1 MGAADEIVIPGT
13 KVVSEEPV
21 MKKLVLEDTDIKPPA
36 PSPTPETLKL
46 IEQANTELKDWHPQW
61 GAKPSGDSRAEE
73 SAARLREFNDA
84 AIKRFKLP
92 GQDKMSGKTAEKE
105 RVRNLLHIA
114 EFCRR
119 LDKILGPA
127 ADGGSRIFLNKP
139 PQAPGIE
146 SGKLMGLFIKIRGMD
161 MFTFHEDLPPGWKK
175 ICAVQV
181 PYMSEWGIMNLD
193 DRGMFRSWKYI
204 GWRGQV
210 LLRLILA
217 EAITKEEAHAE
228 FGVPQGVDVDR
239 EYLKILEAWE
249 RNGKRTA
256 N

>member
-1 MGAADEIVIPGT
+1 MGAGDEIIIPGT
-13 KVVSEEPV
+13 TVVKEEPV
-21 MKKLVLEDTDIKPPA
+21 MKKLVLEDTEIKPPA
-36 PSPTPETLKL
+36 PSHTPSTYEL
-46 IEQANTELKDWHPQW
+46 IKKAKDELRDWHVQW
-61 GAKPSGDSRAEE
+61 GKKPQADGRAAE

-92 GQDKMSGKTAEKE
+92 GQDKMSGKKAEKE
-105 RVRNLLHIA
+105 RVRNLLHISQ
-114 EFCRR
+114 FCRR

-127 ADGGSRIFLNKP
+127 IDGGSRIFLNKP
-139 PQAPGIE
+139 PSAPGIE

-161 MFTFHEDLPPGWKK
+161 NFTFHEDLPVGWKK

-181 PYMSEWGIMNLD
+181 PYMSEWGVMNLD
-193 DRGMFRSWKYI
+193 DRGMFKSWKYI

-210 LLRLILA
+210 LLRLILQG
-217 EAITKEEAHAE
+217 AITKEEAHNE
-228 FGVPQGVDVDR
+228 FGVPQGTDVDR

-249 RNGKRTA
+249 RNGKRT